1 MWISLLLPGRVFL
14 SASASALQKRL
25 TLHGMS
31 GAEIWR
37 ITYAWMS
44 LPALV
49 ALAMAMRQPVH
60 AGFWRD
66 AALAGVI
73 DALGNL
79 AMLAALATTDLSVY
93 GPLNGFRPV
102 LAMAFG
108 WAFLGERVSWNG
120 GLGVGITVLGATLL
134 LSSSK
139 SVKTAAREAAWKSAG
154 LRLLGLS
161 LSTLASVFFK
171 RALLT
176 GSSGGTLGVWILCG
190 LPVVWIGFRKAPPA
204 PEEGA
209 PANRGQGLLFAH
221 AAIFFAMQWLT
232 LEIFRTT
239 LLAYSFAL
247 FQLGMVLQVLIGC
260 WFFREGQMMRRLACC
275 AIMGLGAL
283 LITGVIL
290 HEKAAAR

>member
-1 MWISLLLPGRVFL
+1 MWIPLLLLGRVFL
-14 SASASALQKRL
+14 SASASTLQKNL
-25 TLHGMS
+25 TLGGMS
-31 GAEIWR
+31 GVQIWR

-44 LPALV
+44 LPALLAL
-49 ALAMAMRQPVH
+49 ALAMKQPVD

-66 AALAGVI
+66 AALAGLL

-79 AMLAALATTDLSVY
+79 ALIAALASTDLSVF

-102 LAMAFG
+102 LALAFG

-120 GLGVGITVLGATLL
+120 GFGVGITVLGAALL

-139 SVKTAAREAAWKSAG
+139 GGKTLWTEAAWRSAV
-154 LRLLGLS
+154 LRLLGLA

-171 RALLT
+171 RALLS
-176 GSSGGTLGVWILCG
+176 GSSGATLGVWILCG
-190 LPVVWIGFRKAPPA
+190 LPVVWLGFRRAVPA
-204 PEEGA
+204 FNEEA
-209 PANRGQGLLFAH
+209 PANRGRGFLLLH

-232 LEIFRTT
+232 LEVFRTT
-239 LLAYSFAL
+239 LLAYSFAF

-260 WFFREGQMMRRLACC
+260 WFFHEGQLLRRLACC

-283 LITGVIL
+283 LIIAG
-290 HEKAAAR
+290 

>member
-1 MWISLLLPGRVFL
+1 
-14 SASASALQKRL
+14 
-25 TLHGMS
+25 
-31 GAEIWR
+31 
-37 ITYAWMS
+37 
-44 LPALV
+44 
-49 ALAMAMRQPVH
+49 
-60 AGFWRD
+60 
-66 AALAGVI
+66 VI

-79 AMLAALATTDLSVY
+79 AMLAALATTDLSVF

-134 LSSSK
+134 LSSSRSPK
-139 SVKTAAREAAWKSAG
+139 APASEAAWKSAG

-190 LPVVWIGFRKAPPA
+190 LPVVWMGFRKAPRA
-204 PEEGA
+204 LEEDASAG
-209 PANRGQGLLFAH
+209 RGRGLLFIH
-221 AAIFFAMQWLT
+221 AAIFFVMQWLT
-232 LEIFRTT
+232 LEVFRTT
-239 LLAYSFAL
+239 LLTYSFAF

-260 WFFREGQMMRRLACC
+260 WWFREGHLMRRLACC
-275 AIMGLGAL
+275 AIMGAGAL
-283 LITGVIL
+283 LITLG
-290 HEKAAAR
+290 

>member
-1 MWISLLLPGRVFL
+1 MWIPLLLLGRVFL
-14 SASASALQKRL
+14 SATASALQKRL

-44 LPALV
+44 LPALL
-49 ALAMAMRQPVH
+49 ALAIAMERPIP

-79 AMLAALATTDLSVY
+79 AMLAALSSTDLSVF

-108 WAFLGERVSWNG
+108 WALLGERVSWNG
-120 GLGVGITVLGATLL
+120 GLGVGITVLGAAIL
-134 LSSSK
+134 LSSPK
-139 SVKTAAREAAWKSAG
+139 SGKTPWTEAAWKSAG
-154 LRLLGLS
+154 LRLLGLA

-171 RALLT
+171 RALLS
-176 GSSGGTLGVWILCG
+176 GSSRATLGVWILCG
-190 LPVVWIGFRKAPPA
+190 LPTVWMGFRKAPPVS
-204 PEEGA
+204 EEEASASLG
-209 PANRGQGLLFAH
+209 RGLLFAH

-232 LEIFRTT
+232 LEVFRTT
-239 LLAYSFAL
+239 LLAYSFAF
-247 FQLGMVLQVLIGC
+247 FQLAMVLQVLIGC
-260 WFFREGQMMRRLACC
+260 FLFREGQLFRRLACC
-275 AIMGLGAL
+275 AIIGLGAL
-283 LITGVIL
+283 LIMEG
-290 HEKAAAR
+290 